1 VDQKPPGRSMKE
13 QARGRERARRRGH
26 RDCAVS
32 SQQSQRRPR
41 CRRSS
46 RHPRGSRL
54 IIRNNPSRPIG
65 APVVV
70 STRFVVELGSAVGCL
85 DAFAKCFTISR
96 LTSAK
101 CFTISRLTSREA
113 CSEAVAAINQTAA
126 DLAPTDGPYLLAH
139 RCHGAEARI
148 RSTYTKRLLQ
158 SGASGGTRS
167 QKLSQPPQGRDIS
180 IS

>member
-1 VDQKPPGRSMKE
+1 MKE

-85 DAFAKCFTISR
+85 